1 MRERRVEVLQERGEL
16 ALAAKLASDLGLSS
30 RKEISAEA
38 AEAAAAEENEDEAGV
53 REPEERSQQRS
64 NVST

>member
-1 MRERRVEVLQERGEL
+1 MLQERGEL

-38 AEAAAAEENEDEAGV
+38 AEAAAAVAAAKVPHN
-53 REPEERSQQRS
+53 PQPTTP
-64 NVST
+64 NP